1 MKDDADFRF
10 SEIGQR
16 LKAVRTHFQMG
27 SKEFAEQADV
37 SAKSYS
43 QWETGSGRISVDGAM
58 KLQARYGISLDF
70 IYLGRVDTL
79 PNSIAAALSSKPS
92 TK

>member
-1 MKDDADFRF
+1 MNENASYRFAD
-10 SEIGQR
+10 IGKR
-16 LKAVRTHFQMG
+16 LKAVRKFYDLG

-37 SAKSYS
+37 SPKSYS
-43 QWETGSGRISVDGAM
+43 QWERGSGRVSVDGAM

-79 PNSIAAALSSKPS
+79 PNSLAEAVSSRPSSK
-92 TK
+92 